1 MPDME
6 TAPLKVN
13 CRQCRSKL
21 DISDLEPYST
31 FACPVCGAIIR
42 VPERFGRYLLE
53 KVCGVG
59 GMAKIYR
66 ALDTKLARRVAVKI
80 IEREHAEG
88 RDFFK
93 TASLISR
100 INHPGVIPVLDCGI
114 ENGQPFMVM
123 KYMEQGDLERMLKN
137 HTLPAMPQLFRYLH
151 TIVSALAEA
160 AKISIAHHD
169 VKPSNILIS
178 AANEAKLSDFD
189 LADVREFGDLQTP
202 CLEWGSP
209 GYMSPER
216 LYSGGE
222 DFRGDIFSLGVS
234 IYELLSGTLPF
245 RSKGEPEMLY
255 AERKQMDFEPLN
267 RKNPGVSMEFSNLV
281 SSMLSFNPED
291 RPEYSQIIHA
301 LSAVP
306 TARTGA
312 AWFNRKS
319 EK

>member
-1 MPDME
+1 MQDIPP
-6 TAPLKVN
+6 PLKVN
-13 CRQCRSKL
+13 CRHCRTKL

-31 FACPVCGAIIR
+31 FACPECGTVIR

-80 IEREHAEG
+80 ISREYAEG
-88 RDFFK
+88 RDFFR
-93 TASLISR
+93 TATLITR

-114 ENGQPFMVM
+114 ENRLPFIVM

-137 HTLPAMPQLFRYLH
+137 HTLPELPLLFRYLH
-151 TIVSALAEA
+151 TISSALAEA
-160 AKISIAHHD
+160 AKINIVHHD
-169 VKPSNILIS
+169 VKPSNMLIS

-189 LADVREFGDLQTP
+189 LADIREFGDLQTP

-222 DFRGDIFSLGVS
+222 DQRGDIFSLGVS
-234 IYELLSGTLPF
+234 IYELLSGTVPF
-245 RSKGEPEMLY
+245 KLKNDPELIY
-255 AERKQMDFEPLN
+255 AERREMAFEPLIQ
-267 RKNPGVSMEFSNLV
+267 KCSGIPQELSNLV
-281 SSMLSFNPED
+281 SAMLSFNPED
-291 RPEYSQIIHA
+291 RPEYPQIIHA
-301 LSAVP
+301 LAAAAESK
-306 TARTGA
+306 TGA
-312 AWFNRKS
+312 DK
-319 EK
+319 